1 MATSTSDKNSS
12 NASTGSSAVVCPDR
26 HQCMSGSTCVEFPNE
41 EGHYYCNC
49 SSWFDNDLYA
59 GVSCEYKA
67 TAYCSSKSQPEWF
80 CTNHGKCTMNTRNGY
95 TMFQCQCPKGYE
107 GDRCQYVSGSKP
119 AHWPEDAYAY
129 AFTPTP
135 INYYPPNAGA
145 TIALLVVLLLA
156 MISLIGAVICYLC
169 RAGKQQET
177 PSSTTNLEDLTMEVG
192 DDVIVANVAGEGAE
206 ASFPHPDEIKSNDT
220 IGARPPTVH
229 RAEVKVR
236 ENEEDEGEDATNE
249 II

>member
-1 MATSTSDKNSS
+1 
-12 NASTGSSAVVCPDR
+12 
-26 HQCMSGSTCVEFPNE
+26 
-41 EGHYYCNC
+41 
-49 SSWFDNDLYA
+49 
-59 GVSCEYKA
+59 
-67 TAYCSSKSQPEWF
+67 
-80 CTNHGKCTMNTRNGY
+80 
-95 TMFQCQCPKGYE
+95 MFQCQCPKGYA
-107 GDRCQYVSGSKP
+107 GDRCQYVSGSEP

-129 AFTPTP
+129 AFTPITYNP
-135 INYYPPNAGA
+135 PAIYRANYAGA
-145 TIALLVVLLLA
+145 TITLLVVLLLA

-220 IGARPPTVH
+220 IGARPPAVH